1 MCLAS
6 GVDRAFERVCGILR
20 GGAVSRERKIGGF
33 VVAYSRM
40 EQETS
45 IVWDEEEKV
54 ARIYTASPV
63 SMRKLDKLCADYPA
77 EYRKVWEEKDP
88 DGRVTA
94 ARYQTGCKRV
104 KFARPA
110 SEARVEQGRKI
121 AQMAAEKRKN
131 I

>member
-1 MCLAS
+1 M
-6 GVDRAFERVCGILR
+6 
-20 GGAVSRERKIGGF
+20 
-33 VVAYSRM
+33 AYMRC

-77 EYRKVWEEKDP
+77 EYRKVWEEKDEG
-88 DGRVTA
+88 GRVTA

-110 SEARVEQGRKI
+110 SEARREQGRRI
-121 AQMAAEKRKN
+121 AALAAEKRREESGMAE
-131 I
+131 

>member
-1 MCLAS
+1 M
-6 GVDRAFERVCGILR
+6 G
-20 GGAVSRERKIGGF
+20 
-33 VVAYSRM
+33 YSRM

-77 EYRKVWEEKDP
+77 EYRKVWTEKDG

-94 ARYQTGCKRV
+94 ARYKTGCKMVRF
-104 KFARPA
+104 KKPA
-110 SEARVEQGRKI
+110 SEAMKARGRMI
-121 AQMAAEKRKN
+121 AEIAAQKRAEAESQDLE
-131 I
+131 